1 MTRRGTGWWGMI
13 GAALVAATP
22 APAVPA
28 ATPAGTTIANTAQL
42 TLVAAGA
49 APVTLDSNTVTIAVD
64 ALVEA
69 AIAAD
74 VPTAPVATAPQP
86 LAFTV
91 ANPGNAVTVYRLAA
105 AADRDGVTVA
115 TIAADTDGD
124 GRYDPATDRP
134 VSTVTLA
141 PGAQQR
147 IFVLASG
154 ALAPGAAITAT
165 AVADTP
171 AAATVGAT
179 GGRAS
184 ATVRLVD
191 AATPA
196 ARLDKAQSVAAPGG
210 GARAVAGAIVTYTL
224 TARFARD
231 CAAAEVSDAVPDGMR
246 FMPGSIMLDDQPLAD
261 AGRLDGTTV
270 RIALGDMPA
279 GAVRQ
284 IRFNAIIL

>member
-1 MTRRGTGWWGMI
+1 MAVAVAVT
-13 GAALVAATP
+13 AARP
-22 APAVPA
+22 VPA
-28 ATPAGTTIANTAQL
+28 ATPAGHRIANTAQL
-42 TLVAAGA
+42 ILRSDTAGPVAI
-49 APVTLDSNTVTIAVD
+49 DSNTVTITVD

-69 AIAAD
+69 AIAAEH
-74 VPTAPVATAPQP
+74 PTASIADPQFQP

-91 ANPGNAVTVYRLAA
+91 ANPGNAPTAYRLEAT
-105 AADRDGVTVA
+105 ADRDGLTAA
-115 TIAADTDGD
+115 TIAADTDDD
-124 GRYDPATDRP
+124 GRYDPAIDRI
-134 VSTVTLA
+134 VTAVTLA
-141 PGAQQR
+141 AGAQQR

-165 AVADTP
+165 ATAETP

-196 ARLDKAQSVAAPGG
+196 ARLDKAQSVAAPDGG
-210 GARAVAGAIVTYTL
+210 TRAVAGAVVTYTL

-246 FMPGSIMLDDQPLAD
+246 FVPGSITLDDQPLAD

-284 IRFNAIIL
+284 IRFKAIIL

>member
-1 MTRRGTGWWGMI
+1 MAIVTAVT
-13 GAALVAATP
+13 AAHAA
-22 APAVPA
+22 PA
-28 ATPAGTTIANTAQL
+28 ATPAGQRIVNTAHL
-42 TLVAAGA
+42 TVRSGTAYPVAI
-49 APVTLDSNTVTIAVD
+49 DSNTVEIAVD

-69 AIAAD
+69 AIAPER
-74 VPTAPVATAPQP
+74 PTASIADAQPQP

-91 ANPGNAVTVYRLAA
+91 ANPGNAPTAYRLSAA
-105 AADRDGVTVA
+105 TDRDGLTVA
-115 TIAADTDGD
+115 TIAADTDDD
-124 GRYDPATDRP
+124 GRYDPAIDRI
-134 VSTVTLA
+134 VTTVTLA
-141 PGAQQR
+141 AGAQQR
-147 IFVLASG
+147 IFVLAGG

-165 AVADTP
+165 AVAVPP

-191 AATPA
+191 TAAPA

-210 GARAVAGAIVTYTL
+210 GTRAVAGAVVTYTL

-231 CAAAEVSDAVPDGMR
+231 CAAAEVSDAVPEGMR
-246 FMPGSIMLDDQPLAD
+246 FVPGSITLDDQPLAD